1 MTTRVS
7 RSALLPY
14 SAESVFDIVNDVS
27 KYPEFLPWCSA
38 VDMLESNDQEIVAEL
53 SVRTRGVRQTFTTR
67 NILTPPEKIEL
78 QLVAGPFEELSG
90 SWCFKKLR
98 DDEGCRVELLLNF
111 QLSGARSL
119 LGASFLGSPFARVF
133 TGAAD
138 KMVDAFCERANALLS

>member
-1 MTTRVS
+1 MTTRVN

-14 SAESVFDIVNDVS
+14 PAESVFAIVNDVS

-38 VDMLESNDQEIVAEL
+38 VDILQTSEREVVAEL
-53 SVRTRGVRQTFTTR
+53 SVEARGVQQTFTTR

-90 SWCFKKLR
+90 FWCFKKLG
-98 DDEGCRVELLLNF
+98 DDEGCRIELLMNF
-111 QLSGARSL
+111 QLKGMRSL
-119 LGASFLGSPFARVF
+119 LGASLFGSPFARVF

-138 KMVDAFCERANALLS
+138 RMVDAFCDRANALLS

>member
-38 VDMLESNDQEIVAEL
+38 VEILESNDHEIVAEL
-53 SVRTRGVRQTFTTR
+53 SVRARGVQQTFTTR

-78 QLVAGPFEELSG
+78 QLVAGPFEEFSG
-90 SWCFKKLR
+90 SWCFKKLG
-98 DDEGCRVELLLNF
+98 DDEGCRIELLLNF
-111 QLSGARSL
+111 QLSGVRSL

>member
-1 MTTRVS
+1 MTTQVN

-14 SAESVFDIVNDVS
+14 PADSVFAIVNDVS

-38 VDMLESNDQEIVAEL
+38 VDILEANEQEIIAEL
-53 SVRTRGVRQTFTTR
+53 SVQARGVQQIFTTR

-90 SWCFKKLR
+90 SWCFKKLG
-98 DDEGCRVELLLNF
+98 DEGCRVELLLNF
-111 QLSGARSL
+111 QLSGVRSL
-119 LGASFLGSPFARVF
+119 LGASLVRSPFARVF

>member
-14 SAESVFDIVNDVS
+14 SAEAVFDIVNDVS

-38 VDMLESNDQEIVAEL
+38 VDILESNNHEIVAEL
-53 SVRTRGVRQTFTTR
+53 SVRARGVQQMFTTR

-90 SWCFKKLR
+90 SWCFKKLG

-111 QLSGARSL
+111 QLSGVRSL
-119 LGASFLGSPFARVF
+119 LGASFIRSPFAKVF

>member
-1 MTTRVS
+1 MATRVS

-14 SAESVFDIVNDVS
+14 SAESVFAIVNDVS

-38 VDMLESNDQEIVAEL
+38 VDILEANDQEIVAEL
-53 SVRTRGVRQTFTTR
+53 SLKARGVQQTFTTR

-90 SWCFKKLR
+90 SWCFKKLG

-111 QLSGARSL
+111 QLSSVRSL
-119 LGASFLGSPFARVF
+119 LGASFIRSPFAKVF

-138 KMVDAFCERANALLS
+138 KMVDAFCERANVLLG

>member
-38 VDMLESNDQEIVAEL
+38 VEILESNDHEIVAEL
-53 SVRTRGVRQTFTTR
+53 SVRARGVQQTFTTR

-78 QLVAGPFEELSG
+78 QLVAGPFEEFSG
-90 SWCFKKLR
+90 SWCFKKLG
-98 DDEGCRVELLLNF
+98 DDEGCRIELLLNF
-111 QLSGARSL
+111 QLSGVRSL

-138 KMVDAFCERANALLS
+138 KMVDAFCERANALLN

>member
-38 VDMLESNDQEIVAEL
+38 VEILESNDHEIVAEL
-53 SVRTRGVRQTFTTR
+53 SVRARGVQQTFTTR

-90 SWCFKKLR
+90 SWCFKKLG
-98 DDEGCRVELLLNF
+98 DDEGCRIELLLNF
-111 QLSGARSL
+111 QLSGVRSL

>member
-38 VDMLESNDQEIVAEL
+38 VEILESNDHEIVAEL
-53 SVRTRGVRQTFTTR
+53 SVRARGVQQTFTTR
-67 NILTPPEKIEL
+67 NILTLPEKIEL

-90 SWCFKKLR
+90 SWCFKKLG
-98 DDEGCRVELLLNF
+98 DDEGCRIELLLNF
-111 QLSGARSL
+111 QLSGVRSL

>member
-38 VDMLESNDQEIVAEL
+38 VEILESNDHEIVAEL
-53 SVRTRGVRQTFTTR
+53 SVRARGVQQTFTTR

-78 QLVAGPFEELSG
+78 QLVAGPFEEFSG
-90 SWCFKKLR
+90 SWCFKKLG
-98 DDEGCRVELLLNF
+98 DDEGCRIELLLNF
-111 QLSGARSL
+111 QLSGVRSL

-133 TGAAD
+133 TRAAD
-138 KMVDAFCERANALLS
+138 KMVDAFCERANALLN

>member
-38 VDMLESNDQEIVAEL
+38 VEILESNDHEIVAEL
-53 SVRTRGVRQTFTTR
+53 SVRARGVQQTFTTR

-78 QLVAGPFEELSG
+78 QLVAGPFEEFSG
-90 SWCFKKLR
+90 SWCFKKLG
-98 DDEGCRVELLLNF
+98 DDEGCRIELLLNF
-111 QLSGARSL
+111 QLSGVRSL
-119 LGASFLGSPFARVF
+119 LGASFFGSPFARVF